1 MPKVSMGYVKKIKK
15 NKKEENSHA
24 KKSMREKMHAKEHG
38 EIKRERK
45 EKKK

>member
-1 MPKVSMGYVKKIKK
+1 MIK
-15 NKKEENSHA
+15 NKKDKKEEHSQA

-45 EKKK
+45 EKKEIR